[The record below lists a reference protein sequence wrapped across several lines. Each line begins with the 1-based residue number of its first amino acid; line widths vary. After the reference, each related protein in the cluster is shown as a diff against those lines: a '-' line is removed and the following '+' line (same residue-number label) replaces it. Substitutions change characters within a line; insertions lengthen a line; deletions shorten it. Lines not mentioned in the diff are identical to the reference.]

1 MVTPSNGNILCVTGR
16 LWGKPP
22 VNDGFPSQRSVT
34 RNFDAVDAGLN
45 NWMGKQSR
53 RRWFETPYVTHRDV
67 TVMWTARMLLR
78 MPCLGGM
85 LLWFRADSRIKPM
98 RDVLTKQHRRSL
110 AGRKPIISPV
120 RFQERSHGLSDE
132 LSTLGTRAINPE
144 CSFNSVTSSISKMLR
159 IIFSV
164 LFLVFRVIM
173 AIKFWI
179 FFFASWISLGLIV
192 INHADAQRKLHASP
206 TEINGTTILAPY
218 L

>member
-144 CSFNSVTSSISKMLR
+144 CYVINIKNASYN
-159 IIFSV
+159 IF
-164 LFLVFRVIM
+164 
-173 AIKFWI
+173 W
-179 FFFASWISLGLIV
+179 FFFSFLGLSWPLNSGYFSSQV
-192 INHADAQRKLHASP
+192 GFH
-206 TEINGTTILAPY
+206 
-218 L
+218 